1 MCNKCKKYQD
11 STPTK
16 EYRLSDYFDK
26 WWDIYLQ
33 SPKEF
38 VQPEQFKA
46 VNAIRTCRT
55 AALGVD
61 IYACPECGEI
71 SEVYHSCKNRFCPTC
86 SWRDTVQWADRM
98 KKSMLNVPHR
108 HVVFTLP
115 HSLNPIIKRNQSQ
128 LLNVFMRVTTDVFR
142 DWMGSKF
149 KLRVGTIS
157 VLHTFGEAKNYHPHI
172 HMIVTWGG
180 INKDT
185 GGLQALATDYVN
197 YEFLQQ
203 KFRCKFEDE
212 LIRLFDEGMLEH
224 KYSERKDFM
233 NFIRRINK
241 TQWVVHLE
249 PPMDIPAK
257 VIRYIG
263 RYSKRACLSEY
274 KITKMEGEYIGFKHK
289 DYKKLDYNNKPIEK
303 TLELHYNDF
312 FPLLL
317 QHVPMPYFRIVRYYG
332 IYATK
337 VYIPKEY
344 LYNGEDN
351 NEEEQ
356 YEYNDPRE
364 CKTCQI
370 AKIYQYTEVIRRK
383 KEWYFK
389 NGKIEPNLDFTYKR
403 AIA

>member
-1 MCNKCKKYQD
+1 MCENCKINKEIKR
-11 STPTK
+11 TK
-16 EYRLSDYFDK
+16 EYRLADFFDQ

-61 IYACPECGEI
+61 IYACPSCGEV

-86 SWRDTVQWADRM
+86 SWRDTVQWASRM
-98 KKSMLNVPHR
+98 KKSMLNMAHR

-115 HSLNPIIKRNQSQ
+115 HSLNPMIKQNQSQ
-128 LLNVFMRVTTDVFR
+128 LMNGFMRVTADVFR
-142 DWMGSKF
+142 DWMSAKYNM
-149 KLRVGTIS
+149 RVGVIS
-157 VLHTFGEAKNYHPHI
+157 VLHTFGEAKNFHPHI

-180 INKDT
+180 IDKST
-185 GGLQALATDYVN
+185 GIMRGLTSDYVN

-212 LIRLFDEGMLEH
+212 LIRLFDEGILEH
-224 KYSERKDFM
+224 NYPSRKAFM
-233 NFIRRINK
+233 SFIKRINNK
-241 TQWVVHLE
+241 QWVVHLE
-249 PPMDIPAK
+249 PSMDIPTK

-289 DYKKLDYNNKPIEK
+289 DYKNLDYNNQPIEK
-303 TLELHYNDF
+303 IKELHYNEF

-317 QHVPMPYFRIVRYYG
+317 QHVPTPYFRIVRYYG

-337 VYIPKEY
+337 AHIPQEY
-344 LYNGEDN
+344 LYAGEE
-351 NEEEQ
+351 NEEET

-364 CKTCQI
+364 CKTCQVT
-370 AKIYQYTEVIRRK
+370 KEYQHTIVIRRK
-383 KEWYFK
+383 KEWYYK
-389 NGKIEPNLDFTYKR
+389 DSPMSPNLEFAYKR